1 MLSAQP
7 ARPRHARS
15 ATAESSIEFFRSEIG
30 HIGGMSFSWPLCRGG
45 PVSFVCQTTIADEY
59 SPKENSGGSVMTSR
73 LALGA
78 TVAATVLFAG
88 GAASAQTH
96 EVTKLV
102 PGSAFHGVHGLGID
116 KAGRLF
122 AGSVAGAAL
131 YEVDR
136 DNGTAKIAIPGPEG
150 MADDIAFA
158 PDGTMAW
165 TGFLTGD
172 LYSRKGDGPIKKLAS
187 GLPGINSLAFRKD
200 GRLYA
205 TTVFLGDTL
214 YEIDVE
220 GVKPPRMIMEKMGG
234 LNGFE
239 FGPDDKLYGPLW
251 FKGQVARVD
260 VDKAELTVVADGFKI
275 PAAVNFDSKGNL
287 WVVDTALGQLV
298 RVDPKTGEKKMVAQL
313 KPSLDN
319 LAIDDKDR
327 IFVSNMADNGIQE
340 VDPETGAAKQ
350 VIIGKL
356 ALPGGIGVV
365 SDGLKDTIYV
375 ADLFAYRTV
384 DGATGE
390 VSEPARMHAAG
401 VTLEYPMSATAKGDE
416 VILSSWFTGTVQVI
430 DRKTGATRELMHD
443 FKAPH
448 DAIRL
453 DDGSILVN
461 ELGSKSLVRASGEHG
476 KDRTVV
482 IGGLEGPVGL
492 VGAGKGD
499 VFLTEA
505 FVGQVSRVESN
516 GEKTVIAKDLK
527 MPEGIAMTPGG
538 KLIVAEVGAKR
549 LVEIDPQTG
558 KHTEIAGNLPIG
570 LPAAPGGLPTN
581 IPTGVGVGATGV
593 IYFSSDVENAIY
605 KAVKK

>member
-1 MLSAQP
+1 
-7 ARPRHARS
+7 
-15 ATAESSIEFFRSEIG
+15 
-30 HIGGMSFSWPLCRGG
+30 
-45 PVSFVCQTTIADEY
+45 
-59 SPKENSGGSVMTSR
+59 MTSR
-73 LALGA
+73 LALRA
-78 TVAATVLFAG
+78 AVAATVLLASG
-88 GAASAQTH
+88 VGASAQTY
-96 EVTKLV
+96 EVIPLV

-116 KAGRLF
+116 KTGRLF

-136 DNGTAKIAIPGPEG
+136 NNGTAKIAIPSPEG

-172 LYSRKGDGPIKKLAS
+172 LYARKGDGPIKKLAS
-187 GLPGINSLAFRKD
+187 GLPGINSLAYRKD

-205 TTVFLGDTL
+205 TQVFLGDAL

-251 FKGQVARVD
+251 FKGQVAKVD

-298 RVDPKTGEKKMVAQL
+298 RVDPKTGAKKMVAQL

-340 VDPETGAAKQ
+340 VDAETGAAKQ
-350 VIIGKL
+350 VISGKL

-365 SDGLKDTIYV
+365 SDGAKDTIYV
-375 ADLFAYRTV
+375 ADVFAYRTV

-401 VTLEYPMSATAKGDE
+401 VTLEYPMSATARGDE

-430 DRKTGATRELMHD
+430 DRKTGATREMMHD

-453 DDGSILVN
+453 ADGSILVS
-461 ELGSKSLVRASGEHG
+461 ELGSKSLIRASGEHG
-476 KDRTVV
+476 KDRNVLV
-482 IGGLEGPVGL
+482 GGLEGPVGL
-492 VGAGKGD
+492 VGGANGD
-499 VFLTEA
+499 VYVTEA
-505 FVGQVSRVESN
+505 FAGQLSRIGSN

-527 MPEGIAMTPGG
+527 MPEGIALTPDG

-549 LVEIDPQTG
+549 IVEIDPQTG
-558 KHTEIAGNLPIG
+558 KLTEIAGNLPIG
-570 LPAAPGGLPTN
+570 LAGAPGGLPTN
-581 IPTGVGVGATGV
+581 IPTGVGVGASGV
-593 IYFSSDVENAIY
+593 IYFSSDIENAIY
-605 KAVKK
+605 KVVKK

>member
-1 MLSAQP
+1 M
-7 ARPRHARS
+7 
-15 ATAESSIEFFRSEIG
+15 
-30 HIGGMSFSWPLCRGG
+30 
-45 PVSFVCQTTIADEY
+45 PVRVLFAKRAPQANTFLIIKPGDD
-59 SPKENSGGSVMTSR
+59 VMTSR
-73 LALGA
+73 LALRA
-78 TVAATVLFAG
+78 AVAATVLFGAG
-88 GAASAQTH
+88 GASAQGY
-96 EVTKLV
+96 EVTQLV
-102 PGSAFHGVHGLGID
+102 SGSAFHGVHGLGID

-136 DNGTAKIAIPGPEG
+136 GNGTAKIAIPAPEG

-205 TTVFLGDTL
+205 TQVFLGDAL

-220 GVKPPRMIMEKMGG
+220 GTKPPRKIMEKMGG

-239 FGPDDKLYGPLW
+239 FGPDDMLYGPLW
-251 FKGQVARVD
+251 FKGQVAKVD
-260 VDKAELTVVADGFKI
+260 VDKGELTVVADGFKI

-298 RVDPKTGEKKMVAQL
+298 RVDPKTGAKKMIAQL

-340 VDPETGAAKQ
+340 VDAETGAAKQ

-365 SDGLKDTIYV
+365 SDGAKDTIYV
-375 ADLFAYRTV
+375 ADVFAYRTV
-384 DGATGE
+384 DGSTGE
-390 VSEPARMHAAG
+390 VSESARMHADG

-430 DRKTGATRELMHD
+430 DRKTGKTREMMHG

-448 DAIRL
+448 DAVRL
-453 DDGSILVN
+453 GDGTLLVN
-461 ELGSKSLVRASGEHG
+461 ELGTQSLLRVSGEHG
-476 KDRTVV
+476 ADRTP
-482 IGGLEGPVGL
+482 ILGGLAGPVGL
-492 VGAGKGD
+492 VAASKD
-499 VFLTEA
+499 TVYLTEA
-505 FVGQVSRVESN
+505 FSGQVSKVESN
-516 GEKTVIAKDLK
+516 GEKTVIAHDLK
-527 MPEGIAMTPGG
+527 MPEGIALAPNGR
-538 KLIVAEVGAKR
+538 LIVAEVGAKR
-549 LVEIDPQTG
+549 IVEIDPATG
-558 KHTEIAGNLPIG
+558 TVTEIAGNLPIG
-570 LPAAPGGLPTN
+570 LPGAPGGLPSN
-581 IPTGVGVGATGV
+581 IPTGVGVGTAGT
-593 IYFSSDVENAIY
+593 IYFSSDIENAIY
-605 KAVKK
+605 KVVKK

>member
-1 MLSAQP
+1 
-7 ARPRHARS
+7 
-15 ATAESSIEFFRSEIG
+15 
-30 HIGGMSFSWPLCRGG
+30 
-45 PVSFVCQTTIADEY
+45 
-59 SPKENSGGSVMTSR
+59 MTSR
-73 LALGA
+73 FALCA
-78 TVAATVLFAG
+78 TVAATVLLASG
-88 GAASAQTH
+88 VGASAQTY
-96 EVTKLV
+96 EVTPLV

-136 DNGTAKIAIPGPEG
+136 NNGTAKIAIPSPEG

-172 LYSRKGDGPIKKLAS
+172 LYSRKGEGPVKKLAS
-187 GLPGINSLAFRKD
+187 GLPGINSLAYRRD

-205 TTVFLGDTL
+205 TQVFLGDAL

-251 FKGQVARVD
+251 FKGQVAKVD

-298 RVDPKTGEKKMVAQL
+298 RVDPKTGAKKMVAQL

-340 VDPETGAAKQ
+340 VDAETGAAKQ
-350 VIIGKL
+350 VISGKL

-365 SDGLKDTIYV
+365 SDGGKDTIYV

-401 VTLEYPMSATAKGDE
+401 VTLEYPMSATARGDE

-430 DRKTGATRELMHD
+430 DRKTGATREMMHD

-448 DAIRL
+448 DAVRL
-453 DDGSILVN
+453 ADGSILVS

-476 KDRTVV
+476 KDRNVL

-492 VGAGKGD
+492 VGGAKGD
-499 VFLTEA
+499 VYVTEA
-505 FVGQVSRVESN
+505 FAGQLSRVGSN

-527 MPEGIAMTPGG
+527 MPEGIALTPDG

-549 LVEIDPQTG
+549 IVEIDPQTG
-558 KHTEIAGNLPIG
+558 KLTEIAGNLPIG
-570 LPAAPGGLPTN
+570 LAGAPGGLPTN
-581 IPTGVGVGATGV
+581 IPTGVGVGASGT
-593 IYFSSDVENAIY
+593 IYFSSDIENAIY
-605 KAVKK
+605 KVVKK

>member
-1 MLSAQP
+1 
-7 ARPRHARS
+7 
-15 ATAESSIEFFRSEIG
+15 
-30 HIGGMSFSWPLCRGG
+30 
-45 PVSFVCQTTIADEY
+45 
-59 SPKENSGGSVMTSR
+59 MTSR
-73 LALGA
+73 LAFGA
-78 TVAATVLFAG
+78 TVAAAMLLATG
-88 GAASAQTH
+88 ASAQTY

-116 KAGRLF
+116 KTGRLF

-136 DNGTAKIAIPGPEG
+136 ANGTAKIAIPSPEG

-172 LYSRKGDGPIKKLAS
+172 LYSRKGDGPVKKLAS

-205 TTVFLGDTL
+205 TQVFLGDAL

-220 GVKPPRMIMEKMGG
+220 GVKPPRKIMEKMGG

-239 FGPDDKLYGPLW
+239 FGPDDMLYGPLW
-251 FKGQVARVD
+251 FKGQIARVD

-298 RVDPKTGEKKMVAQL
+298 WVDPKSGAKKMVAQL

-327 IFVSNMADNGIQE
+327 IFVSNMADNGIQQI
-340 VDPETGAAKQ
+340 DPETGAVKQ
-350 VIIGKL
+350 VISGKL

-365 SDGLKDTIYV
+365 SDGGKDTIYV
-375 ADLFAYRTV
+375 ADVFAYRTV

-390 VSEPARMHAAG
+390 VSEPARMHADG
-401 VTLEYPMSATAKGDE
+401 VTLEYPMSATAKGDD

-430 DRKTGATRELMHD
+430 DRKTGKTREMLHG

-448 DAIRL
+448 DAVKL
-453 DDGSILVN
+453 GDGSILVN

-476 KDRTVV
+476 KDRTIV

-492 VGAGKGD
+492 VAGSKGD
-499 VFLTEA
+499 VYITEA
-505 FVGQVSRVESN
+505 FAGQVSLIESN
-516 GEKTVIAKDLK
+516 GEKTIIAKDLK
-527 MPEGIAMTPGG
+527 MPEGIALGPDG
-538 KLIVAEVGAKR
+538 KLVVAEVGAKR
-549 LVEIDPQTG
+549 LVQIDPKDGTI
-558 KHTEIAGNLPIG
+558 TEIAANLPIG
-570 LPAAPGGLPTN
+570 LTAAPGGLPTN
-581 IPTGVGVGATGV
+581 IPTGVGVGASGV

-605 KAVKK
+605 KVVRK

>member
-1 MLSAQP
+1 MMSRLSLYLIVAASVLSAP
-7 ARPRHARS
+7 S
-15 ATAESSIEFFRSEIG
+15 
-30 HIGGMSFSWPLCRGG
+30 
-45 PVSFVCQTTIADEY
+45 
-59 SPKENSGGSVMTSR
+59 
-73 LALGA
+73 
-78 TVAATVLFAG
+78 
-88 GAASAQTH
+88 ASAQSY

-116 KAGRLF
+116 KSGRLF

-136 DNGTAKIAIPGPEG
+136 ASGTAKIAVPSPEG

-172 LYSRKGDGPIKKLAS
+172 LYSRKGDGPVKKLAS
-187 GLPGINSLAFRKD
+187 GLPGINSLAYRKD

-205 TTVFLGDTL
+205 TQVFLGDAL
-214 YEIDVE
+214 YEIDTE
-220 GVKPPRMIMEKMGG
+220 GVKPPRKIMEKMGG

-260 VDKAELTVVADGFKI
+260 VDKGELSVVADGFKI

-287 WVVDTALGQLV
+287 FVVDTALGQLV
-298 RVDPKTGEKKMVAQL
+298 KVDTKSGAKKVVAQL

-350 VIIGKL
+350 VISGKL

-365 SDGLKDTIYV
+365 SDGGKDTIYV
-375 ADLFAYRTV
+375 ADVFAYRTV

-390 VSEPARMHAAG
+390 IAEVSRMHADG
-401 VTLEYPMSATAKGDE
+401 TTLEYPMSATARGDT
-416 VILSSWFTGTVQVI
+416 VLLSSWFTGTVQVI
-430 DRKTGATRELMHD
+430 DRKTGKTREMLHE

-448 DAIRL
+448 DAVML
-453 DDGSILVN
+453 GDGSILVN
-461 ELGSKSLVRASGEHG
+461 ELGSKSLIRATGEHG
-476 KDRTVV
+476 KDRTAI
-482 IGGLEGPVGL
+482 IGGLEGPVGMAS
-492 VGAGKGD
+492 AGKD
-499 VFLTEA
+499 SVYVTEA
-505 FVGQVSRVESN
+505 FAGVVSKIETN
-516 GEKTVIAKDLK
+516 GAKTVVAKDLK
-527 MPEGIAMTPGG
+527 MPEGIAVAPDG
-538 KLIVAEVGAKR
+538 KLVVAEVGAKR
-549 LVEIDPQTG
+549 LVSIDPQSG
-558 KHTEIAGNLPIG
+558 AVTEIAGNLPIG
-570 LPAAPGGLPTN
+570 LPGAPGGLPSN
-581 IPTGVGVGATGV
+581 IPTGVGVGETGT

-605 KAVKK
+605 KVTKK

>member
-1 MLSAQP
+1 
-7 ARPRHARS
+7 
-15 ATAESSIEFFRSEIG
+15 
-30 HIGGMSFSWPLCRGG
+30 
-45 PVSFVCQTTIADEY
+45 
-59 SPKENSGGSVMTSR
+59 MTSR
-73 LALGA
+73 LARCA
-78 TVAATVLFAG
+78 TVAAAVLFSAG
-88 GAASAQTH
+88 ASAQTY
-96 EVTKLV
+96 EVTNLV

-116 KAGRLF
+116 KTGRMF

-131 YEVDR
+131 YEVDLN
-136 DNGTAKIAIPGPEG
+136 NGTAKIAIPTPEG

-172 LYSRKGDGPIKKLAS
+172 LYSRKGDGPIRKLAS
-187 GLPGINSLAFRKD
+187 GLPGINSLAYRKD

-239 FGPDDKLYGPLW
+239 FGPDDMLYGPLW
-251 FKGQVARVD
+251 FKGQVAKVD

-298 RVDPKTGEKKMVAQL
+298 RVDPKTGAKKMVAQL

-340 VDPETGAAKQ
+340 VDAETGAARQ

-365 SDGLKDTIYV
+365 SDGAKDTIYV
-375 ADLFAYRTV
+375 ADVFAYRTV

-401 VTLEYPMSATAKGDE
+401 VTLEYPMSATAKGDD

-430 DRKTGATRELMHD
+430 DRKTGTTREMMHD

-461 ELGSKSLVRASGEHG
+461 ELGSKSLIRAGGEHG
-476 KDRTVV
+476 KDRTVL

-492 VGAGKGD
+492 VGGPKGE
-499 VFLTEA
+499 VYVTEA
-505 FVGQVSRVESN
+505 FTGQVSKVESN

-527 MPEGIAMTPGG
+527 MPEGIALAPDG

-549 LVEIDPQTG
+549 IVEIDPESG
-558 KHTEIAGNLPIG
+558 NVTEIAGNLPIG
-570 LPAAPGGLPTN
+570 LVGTPGGLPTN
-581 IPTGVGVGATGV
+581 IPTGVGVGASGM
-593 IYFSSDVENAIY
+593 IYFSSNIENAIY
-605 KAVKK
+605 KVAKK

>member
-1 MLSAQP
+1 MKNRLAC
-7 ARPRHARS
+7 AAFVAAVVS
-15 ATAESSIEFFRSEIG
+15 ATSVSAEN
-30 HIGGMSFSWPLCRGG
+30 W
-45 PVSFVCQTTIADEY
+45 
-59 SPKENSGGSVMTSR
+59 
-73 LALGA
+73 
-78 TVAATVLFAG
+78 
-88 GAASAQTH
+88 

-102 PGSAFHGVHGLGID
+102 PGSAFHGVHGLAID
-116 KAGRLF
+116 KAGHLF

-131 YEVDR
+131 YEVDIP
-136 DNGTAKIAIPGPEG
+136 GGSAKVAIPAPIG

-165 TGFLTGD
+165 TGFLAGD

-220 GVKPPRMIMEKMGG
+220 GVKPPRQIMEKMGG

-251 FKGQVARVD
+251 FKGQVAKVD
-260 VDKAELTVVADGFKI
+260 VDKAELTVVADGFKV
-275 PAAVNFDSKGNL
+275 PAAVNFDSKGDL

-298 RVDPKTGEKKMVAQL
+298 RVDPKSGAKTMVAQL

-327 IFVSNMADNGIQE
+327 IYVSNMADNGIQE
-340 VDPETGAAKQ
+340 VDPATGQARQ

-356 ALPGGIGVV
+356 ALPGGIGVT
-365 SDGLKDTIYV
+365 SENGKDTIHV
-375 ADLFAYRTV
+375 ADVFAYRTV

-390 VSEPARMHAAG
+390 VTEKARMHAAG
-401 VTLEYPMSATAKGDE
+401 VTLEYPMSATAKGND
-416 VILSSWFTGTVQVI
+416 VVLSSWFTGTVQVI
-430 DRKTGATRELMHD
+430 DGKTGATRDMLHG

-448 DAIRL
+448 DAL
-453 DDGSILVN
+453 VLADGSILVA
-461 ELGSKSLVRASGEHG
+461 EFGTKSLVRVSGEHG
-476 KDRTVV
+476 KDRTTL

-492 VGAGKGD
+492 VAGSRGE
-499 VFLTEA
+499 VYLTEA
-505 FVGQVSRVESN
+505 FSGVISMIESN
-516 GEKTVIAKDLK
+516 AEKTVVAKDLK
-527 MPEGIAMTPGG
+527 MPEGIARARDG

-549 LVEIDPQTG
+549 LIEIVPETG
-558 KHTEIAGNLPIG
+558 TVTEIAANLPIG
-570 LPAAPGGLPTN
+570 LVGAPGGLPTH
-581 IPTGVGVGATGV
+581 IPTGVGIGESGT
-593 IYFSSDVENAIY
+593 IYFSSDIENAIY
-605 KAVKK
+605 KLTKK

>member
-1 MLSAQP
+1 M
-7 ARPRHARS
+7 
-15 ATAESSIEFFRSEIG
+15 
-30 HIGGMSFSWPLCRGG
+30 
-45 PVSFVCQTTIADEY
+45 
-59 SPKENSGGSVMTSR
+59 KSG
-73 LALGA
+73 LALRA
-78 TVAATVLFAG
+78 TIAATVFLSTG
-88 GAASAQTH
+88 VGASAQTY

-102 PGSAFHGVHGLGID
+102 PGSAFHGVHGIAID

-131 YEVDR
+131 YEVDLS
-136 DNGTAKIAIPGPEG
+136 NGTAKIAVPGPEG

-172 LYSRKGDGPIKKLAS
+172 LYSRKGDGPVKKVAS

-205 TTVFLGDTL
+205 TQVFLGDAL

-220 GVKPPRMIMEKMGG
+220 GVKPPRQIMEKMGG

-239 FGPDDKLYGPLW
+239 FGPDDMLYGPLW

-298 RVDPKTGEKKMVAQL
+298 RVDPKTGVKKMVAQL

-319 LAIDDKDR
+319 LAIDARDR

-340 VDPETGAAKQ
+340 IDAETGAARQ
-350 VIIGKL
+350 VISGKL

-365 SDGLKDTIYV
+365 SDGGKDTLYV
-375 ADLFAYRTV
+375 ADVFAYRTV

-390 VSEPARMHAAG
+390 VSELARMHADG
-401 VTLEYPMSATAKGDE
+401 VTLEYPMSATASGDD
-416 VILSSWFTGTVQVI
+416 VLLSSWFTGTVQVI
-430 DRKTGATRELMHD
+430 DRKTGKTRDMLHG

-448 DAIRL
+448 DAVKL
-453 DDGSILVN
+453 GDGSILVN

-476 KDRTVV
+476 KDRTVL
-482 IGGLEGPVGL
+482 IGGLEGPVGM
-492 VGAGKGD
+492 VGGAKGD
-499 VFLTEA
+499 VYVTEA
-505 FVGQVSRVESN
+505 FSGVVSLIGSN
-516 GEKTVIAKDLK
+516 GEKTVIVKDLK
-527 MPEGIAMTPGG
+527 MPEGIARAADGR
-538 KLIVAEVGAKR
+538 LIVAEVGARR
-549 LVEIDPQTG
+549 LIEINPQNG
-558 KHTEIAGNLPIG
+558 AVTEIAGNLPIG
-570 LPAAPGGLPTN
+570 LAAAPGGLPTN
-581 IPTGVGVGATGV
+581 IPTGVGIGASGV
-593 IYFSSDVENAIY
+593 IYFSSDIENAIY
-605 KAVKK
+605 KVTKK

>member
-1 MLSAQP
+1 
-7 ARPRHARS
+7 
-15 ATAESSIEFFRSEIG
+15 
-30 HIGGMSFSWPLCRGG
+30 
-45 PVSFVCQTTIADEY
+45 
-59 SPKENSGGSVMTSR
+59 MTSR
-73 LALGA
+73 LAFGA
-78 TVAATVLFAG
+78 TVAAAVFLATG
-88 GAASAQTH
+88 ASAQTY

-136 DNGTAKIAIPGPEG
+136 ANGTAKIAIASPEG

-165 TGFLTGD
+165 TAFLTGD
-172 LYSRKGDGPIKKLAS
+172 LYARKGDGPVKKLAS

-205 TTVFLGDTL
+205 TQVFLGDAL

-220 GVKPPRMIMEKMGG
+220 GAKPPRKIMEKMGG

-251 FKGQVARVD
+251 FKGQVAKVD

-298 RVDPKTGEKKMVAQL
+298 RVDPKSGAKKMVAQL

-350 VIIGKL
+350 IIIGKL

-365 SDGLKDTIYV
+365 SDGGKDTLYV
-375 ADLFAYRTV
+375 ADVFAYRTV

-390 VSEPARMHAAG
+390 VSEPARMHADG
-401 VTLEYPMSATAKGDE
+401 VTLEYPMSATAKGDD
-416 VILSSWFTGTVQVI
+416 VILSSWFTGTVQLI
-430 DRKTGATRELMHD
+430 DRKTGKTREMLHD

-448 DAIRL
+448 DAVKL
-453 DDGSILVN
+453 GDGSILVN

-482 IGGLEGPVGL
+482 IGDLEGPVGL
-492 VGAGKGD
+492 VAGAGGA
-499 VFLTEA
+499 VYVTEA
-505 FVGQVSRVESN
+505 FAGQVSKVEAN
-516 GEKTVIAKDLK
+516 GEKTVVAKDLK
-527 MPEGIAMTPGG
+527 GPEDIALAPDG

-549 LVEIDPQTG
+549 IIQIDPANGTI
-558 KHTEIAGNLPIG
+558 TEIAANLPIG
-570 LPAAPGGLPTN
+570 LPAAPGGLPSN

-593 IYFSSDVENAIY
+593 IYFSSDLENAIY
-605 KAVKK
+605 KVTKK

>member
-1 MLSAQP
+1 VA
-7 ARPRHARS
+7 
-15 ATAESSIEFFRSEIG
+15 ATRGAA
-30 HIGGMSFSWPLCRGG
+30 HDPLKCERFGEKIMRI
-45 PVSFVCQTTIADEY
+45 FNKLERDRTQNRITLLLIALQQVLFAK
-59 SPKENSGGSVMTSR
+59 PLLGTNTCPIKKSGGSVMTSR
-73 LALGA
+73 LALWA
-78 TVAATVLFAG
+78 TVAATVLFTTSV
-88 GAASAQTH
+88 GALAQTY

-122 AGSVAGAAL
+122 AGSVAGAAT

-136 DNGTAKIAIPGPEG
+136 NNGTAKVAIPAPEG

-187 GLPGINSLAFRKD
+187 GLPGINSLAYRKD

-239 FGPDDKLYGPLW
+239 FGPDDMLYGPLW
-251 FKGQVARVD
+251 FKGQVAKVD
-260 VDKAELTVVADGFKI
+260 VDKPELTVVADGFKI

-287 WVVDTALGQLV
+287 WVVDAALGQLV
-298 RVDPKTGEKKMVAQL
+298 RVDPKTGAKKMVAQL

-340 VDPETGAAKQ
+340 VDPETGTARQ
-350 VIIGKL
+350 IIIGKL

-365 SDGLKDTIYV
+365 SDGATDTIYV
-375 ADLFAYRTV
+375 ADVFAYRTV

-390 VSEPARMHAAG
+390 VSEPARMHADG

-430 DRKTGATRELMHD
+430 DRKTGKTRDMMHD

-453 DDGSILVN
+453 ADGSILVN
-461 ELGSKSLVRASGEHG
+461 ELGSKSLIRASGEHG
-476 KDRTVV
+476 KDRNVL

-492 VGAGKGD
+492 VGGPKGD
-499 VFLTEA
+499 VYVTEA
-505 FVGQVSRVESN
+505 FAGQVSKVESN

-527 MPEGIAMTPGG
+527 MPEGIALAGDG
-538 KLIVAEVGAKR
+538 KLILAEVGAKR
-549 LVEIDPQTG
+549 IVQIDPQNG
-558 KHTEIAGNLPIG
+558 NVTEIAGNLPIG
-570 LPAAPGGLPTN
+570 LPAAVPGGLPV
-581 IPTGVGVGATGV
+581 PTGVGVGASGT
-593 IYFSSDVENAIY
+593 IYFSSNIENAIY
-605 KAVKK
+605 KVAKK

>member
-1 MLSAQP
+1 
-7 ARPRHARS
+7 
-15 ATAESSIEFFRSEIG
+15 
-30 HIGGMSFSWPLCRGG
+30 
-45 PVSFVCQTTIADEY
+45 
-59 SPKENSGGSVMTSR
+59 MTSW
-73 LALGA
+73 LALA
-78 TVAATVLFAG
+78 ASVAAIVFGYAAG
-88 GAASAQTH
+88 ASAQTY

-116 KAGRLF
+116 KSGRLF

-131 YEVDR
+131 YEIDR
-136 DNGTAKIAIPGPEG
+136 ASGAAKIAVPSPEG
-150 MADDIAFA
+150 MSDDIAFA

-165 TGFLTGD
+165 TAFLTGD
-172 LYSRKGDGPIKKLAS
+172 LYSRKGDGPVKKLAS

-205 TTVFLGDTL
+205 TQVFLGDAL

-220 GVKPPRMIMEKMGG
+220 GAKPPRKIMEKMGG

-239 FGPDDKLYGPLW
+239 FGPDDRLYGPLW

-260 VDKAELTVVADGFKI
+260 VDKAELSVVADGFKI

-298 RVDPKTGEKKMVAQL
+298 RVDPTTGAKKMVAQL

-319 LAIDDKDR
+319 LAIDGKDR
-327 IFVSNMADNGIQE
+327 IFVSNMADNSIQE

-350 VIIGKL
+350 VISGKL

-365 SDGLKDTIYV
+365 SDGTKDTIYI
-375 ADLFAYRTV
+375 ADVFAYRTV

-390 VSEPARMHAAG
+390 VSEPARMHADG
-401 VTLEYPMSATAKGDE
+401 VTLEYPMSATAKGDD
-416 VILSSWFTGTVQVI
+416 VLLSSWFTGTVQLI
-430 DRKTGATRELMHD
+430 DRKTGKTKEMLHG

-448 DAIRL
+448 DAVKL
-453 DDGSILVN
+453 GDGSILVN

-482 IGGLEGPVGL
+482 IGNLEGPVGL
-492 VGAGKGD
+492 AVGSGD
-499 VFLTEA
+499 TVYLTEA
-505 FVGQVSRVESN
+505 FAGLVSKVEAN
-516 GEKTVIAKDLK
+516 GEKSVVTKDLK
-527 MPEGIAMTPGG
+527 GPEGIAVAPDG
-538 KLIVAEVGAKR
+538 KLIVAEVGAR
-549 LVEIDPQTG
+549 RIVQIDPKDGTV
-558 KHTEIAGNLPIG
+558 TEIAANLPIG
-570 LPAAPGGLPTN
+570 LPAAPGGLPSN

-593 IYFSSDVENAIY
+593 IYFSSDLENAIY
-605 KAVKK
+605 RITKK

>member
-1 MLSAQP
+1 MAAAQRFLRQFRLP
-7 ARPRHARS
+7 NGQPRQILPPIK
-15 ATAESSIEFFRSEIG
+15 TL
-30 HIGGMSFSWPLCRGG
+30 GGR
-45 PVSFVCQTTIADEY
+45 
-59 SPKENSGGSVMTSR
+59 VMTSK
-73 LALGA
+73 LALWT
-78 TVAATVLFAG
+78 TVAAIVAG
-88 GAASAQTH
+88 TTAGALAQTY

-116 KAGRLF
+116 KSGRLF

-136 DNGTAKIAIPGPEG
+136 TNGTAKIAVASPEG

-172 LYSRKGDGPIKKLAS
+172 LYSRKGDGPVKKLAS
-187 GLPGINSLAFRKD
+187 GLPGINSLAYRKD

-205 TTVFLGDTL
+205 TQVFLGDAL

-220 GVKPPRMIMEKMGG
+220 GVKPPRKIMEKMGG

-239 FGPDDKLYGPLW
+239 FGPDDMLYGPLW
-251 FKGQVARVD
+251 FKGQVAKVD
-260 VDKAELTVVADGFKI
+260 VDKAELSVVADGFKI

-287 WVVDTALGQLV
+287 FVVDTALGQLV
-298 RVDPKTGEKKMVAQL
+298 RVDPKTGAKKMVAQL

-340 VDPETGAAKQ
+340 IDPETGAAKQ

-365 SDGLKDTIYV
+365 SDGGKDTIYI
-375 ADLFAYRTV
+375 ADVFAYRTV
-384 DGATGE
+384 DGSTGE
-390 VSEPARMHAAG
+390 VSEPARMHADG
-401 VTLEYPMSATAKGDE
+401 VTLEYPMSATANGDD
-416 VILSSWFTGTVQVI
+416 VLLSSWFTGTVQLI
-430 DRKTGATRELMHD
+430 DRKTGKTKEMLHD

-448 DAIRL
+448 DAVKL
-453 DDGSILVN
+453 GDGSILVN

-482 IGGLEGPVGL
+482 LGDLEGPVGL
-492 VGAGKGD
+492 VAGSGGA
-499 VFLTEA
+499 VYLTEA
-505 FVGQVSRVESN
+505 FAGQVSKVEAN
-516 GEKTVIAKDLK
+516 GERSVVAKSEGARRHRAFARRQADRGRGRRQADHPDRSGQWHHHRDRRQPADRPARRTRRTAEQHPDRRRGWGDGGDLLLVGCGERDLQGGEEVATIA
-527 MPEGIAMTPGG
+527 
-538 KLIVAEVGAKR
+538 
-549 LVEIDPQTG
+549 
-558 KHTEIAGNLPIG
+558 
-570 LPAAPGGLPTN
+570 
-581 IPTGVGVGATGV
+581 V
-593 IYFSSDVENAIY
+593 IYHGRFL
-605 KAVKK
+605 KL

>member
-1 MLSAQP
+1 
-7 ARPRHARS
+7 
-15 ATAESSIEFFRSEIG
+15 
-30 HIGGMSFSWPLCRGG
+30 
-45 PVSFVCQTTIADEY
+45 
-59 SPKENSGGSVMTSR
+59 MTSR
-73 LALGA
+73 LARSA
-78 TVAATVLFAG
+78 TVATIALCTTIVS
-88 GAASAQTH
+88 ASAQTYQ
-96 EVTKLV
+96 VTKLV

-116 KAGRLF
+116 KSGRLF

-136 DNGTAKIAIPGPEG
+136 TNGTAKIAIPTPEG

-172 LYSRKGDGPIKKLAS
+172 LYSRKGDGPIRKLAS

-205 TTVFLGDTL
+205 TQVFLGDAL

-220 GVKPPRMIMEKMGG
+220 GVKPPRKIMEKMGG

-239 FGPDDKLYGPLW
+239 FGPDDMLYGPLW
-251 FKGQVARVD
+251 FKGQVAKVD

-298 RVDPKTGEKKMVAQL
+298 RVDPKTGAKKMVAQL

-319 LAIDDKDR
+319 LAIDDKDH

-340 VDPETGAAKQ
+340 VDPATGAAKQ
-350 VIIGKL
+350 VISGKL

-365 SDGLKDTIYV
+365 SDGAKDTIYV
-375 ADLFAYRTV
+375 ADVFAYRTV

-401 VTLEYPMSATAKGDE
+401 GILEYPMSATARGDD
-416 VILSSWFTGTVQVI
+416 VLLSSWFTGTVQVI
-430 DRKTGATRELMHD
+430 DRKTGKTKEMLHG

-448 DAIRL
+448 DAVKL
-453 DDGSILVN
+453 ADGSILVN

-476 KDRTVV
+476 KDRTVL

-492 VGAGKGD
+492 VAGSGGA
-499 VFLTEA
+499 VYVTEA
-505 FVGQVSRVESN
+505 LGGRVSKVGSN
-516 GEKTVIAKDLK
+516 GEKTVVATDLK
-527 MPEGIAMTPGG
+527 MPEGIALAPDGM
-538 KLIVAEVGAKR
+538 LVVAEVGAKR
-549 LVEIDPQTG
+549 IVQIDPAKGTV
-558 KHTEIAGNLPIG
+558 TEIAGNLPIG
-570 LPAAPGGLPTN
+570 LPATPGGLPTN
-581 IPTGVGVGATGV
+581 IPTGVGVGATGT
-593 IYFSSDVENAIY
+593 IYFSSDIENAIY
-605 KAVKK
+605 KIAKK

>member
-1 MLSAQP
+1 
-7 ARPRHARS
+7 
-15 ATAESSIEFFRSEIG
+15 
-30 HIGGMSFSWPLCRGG
+30 
-45 PVSFVCQTTIADEY
+45 
-59 SPKENSGGSVMTSR
+59 MTR
-73 LALGA
+73 LAFGA
-78 TVAATVLFAG
+78 TVAAAVILAT
-88 GAASAQTH
+88 GAAAQTY
-96 EVTKLV
+96 EVTQLV

-116 KAGRLF
+116 KAGQLF

-136 DNGTAKIAIPGPEG
+136 DNGTAKIAIPSPVG

-172 LYSRKGDGPIKKLAS
+172 LYSRKGEGPIKKLAS

-220 GVKPPRMIMEKMGG
+220 GAKPPRTIMEKMGG

-239 FGPDDKLYGPLW
+239 FGPDDMLYGPLW
-251 FKGQVARVD
+251 FKGQVAKVD

-298 RVDPKTGEKKMVAQL
+298 KVDPKTGAKKMVAQL

-340 VDPETGAAKQ
+340 VDPETGTAKQ
-350 VIIGKL
+350 LIIGKL

-365 SDGLKDTIYV
+365 SDGGKDTIYV
-375 ADLFAYRTV
+375 ADVFAYRTV

-390 VSEPARMHAAG
+390 VSELARMHADG
-401 VTLEYPMSATAKGDE
+401 VTLEYPMSATAKGDD

-430 DRKTGATRELMHD
+430 DRKTGKTVEMLHD

-448 DAIRL
+448 DAVKL
-453 DDGSILVN
+453 GDGSILVN
-461 ELGSKSLVRASGEHG
+461 ELGSKSLIRASGEHG
-476 KDRTVV
+476 KERTVV

-492 VGAGKGD
+492 VAGSKGD
-499 VFLTEA
+499 VYVTEA
-505 FVGQVSRVESN
+505 FAGQVSKVEAN
-516 GEKTVIAKDLK
+516 GEKAVIAKDLK
-527 MPEGIAMTPGG
+527 MPEGIALGPDG

-549 LVEIDPQTG
+549 IIQIDPASGTV
-558 KHTEIAGNLPIG
+558 TEIAGNLPIG

-605 KAVKK
+605 KVVRK

>member
-1 MLSAQP
+1 
-7 ARPRHARS
+7 
-15 ATAESSIEFFRSEIG
+15 
-30 HIGGMSFSWPLCRGG
+30 
-45 PVSFVCQTTIADEY
+45 
-59 SPKENSGGSVMTSR
+59 MTNR
-73 LALGA
+73 LALA
-78 TVAATVLFAG
+78 TTVAAIILVIAAG
-88 GAASAQTH
+88 ASAQTY

-116 KAGRLF
+116 KSGRLF

-136 DNGTAKIAIPGPEG
+136 ANGTAKIAVPSPEG
-150 MADDIAFA
+150 MSDDIAFA

-165 TGFLTGD
+165 TAFLTGD
-172 LYSRKGDGPIKKLAS
+172 LYSRKGDGPVKKLAS

-205 TTVFLGDTL
+205 TQVFLGDAL

-260 VDKAELTVVADGFKI
+260 VDKAELSVVAEGFKI

-298 RVDPKTGEKKMVAQL
+298 RVDPKNGDKKMVAQL

-365 SDGLKDTIYV
+365 SDGRKDTIYV
-375 ADLFAYRTV
+375 ADVFAYRTV

-390 VSEPARMHAAG
+390 VSEPARMHADG
-401 VTLEYPMSATAKGDE
+401 VTLEYPMSATAKGDD
-416 VILSSWFTGTVQVI
+416 VLLSSWFTGTVQLI
-430 DRKTGATRELMHD
+430 DRKTGKTREMLHG

-448 DAIRL
+448 DAVRL
-453 DDGSILVN
+453 GDGSVLVN
-461 ELGSKSLVRASGEHG
+461 ELGTKSLVRASGEHG
-476 KDRTVV
+476 KDRTTL
-482 IGGLEGPVGL
+482 IANLEGPVGL
-492 VGAGKGD
+492 AAGSGD
-499 VFLTEA
+499 SVYLTEA
-505 FVGQVSRVESN
+505 FAGVVSKVESN

-527 MPEGIAMTPGG
+527 MPEGIAVAPDG
-538 KLIVAEVGAKR
+538 KLVVAEVGSKR
-549 LVEIDPQTG
+549 IVQIDPKDGTI
-558 KHTEIAGNLPIG
+558 TEIAGNLPIG
-570 LPAAPGGLPTN
+570 LPAAPGGLPSN

-605 KAVKK
+605 KVVRK